1 MRTTRILVVLVLSL
15 ILATTV
21 VADGR
26 RRAVGPPADAGVDA
40 LGIGRVG
47 GATIAGTVA
56 SVSGTVIT
64 LNTGSAPTIRV
75 EAANAKIMAMKDG
88 VATIA
93 AIQPG
98 SRITALV
105 TPSPLTVVGAPLIAQ
120 VITVE
125 SLADLLVA
133 GSIESIDVAA
143 SKFTVLG
150 ITIDVDAKTS
160 FGSMMP
166 TFAPIKGLADLAVG
180 QVVTADVTVS
190 GSKLLA
196 RRVMVAAPVIE
207 SLSLRGKVKSIAATS
222 WVITDRDGKDVLVTV
237 NEQTKISGNPVVGD
251 EVQIVA
257 NRDSSGAYVALLI
270 VKLEPMGQRE
280 VELSG
285 YVKSIAPD
293 KWSIGGPPGSMMP
306 EFLVKITPKTS
317 IYPDPKVGDKV
328 VITGSRDARGE
339 FTASKITKG

>member
-1 MRTTRILVVLVLSL
+1 MRTTRTLIVLVLAL
-15 ILATTV
+15 ILATTLA
-21 VADGR
+21 ADGR
-26 RRAVGPPADAGVDA
+26 RRAVGPPADAAPDA

-56 SVSGTVIT
+56 SVSGTILT
-64 LNTGSAPTIRV
+64 LNTGTAQQIRI

-98 SRITALV
+98 ARVTAFV

-150 ITIDVDAKTS
+150 IAVDVDAKTS

-166 TFAPIKGLADLAVG
+166 TFAPIRGLADLAVG
-180 QVVTADVTVS
+180 QIVTADITVS

-222 WVITDRDGKDVLVTV
+222 WVITDRDGKDLAVSV

-257 NRDSSGAYVALLI
+257 TRDSSGAYAALLI
-270 VKLEPMGQRE
+270 VKLEPLVQRD
-280 VELSG
+280 VDIKG

-293 KWSIGGPPGSMMP
+293 KWSIGGPTGSMMP
-306 EFLVKITPKTS
+306 EFLVKITPNTV

-328 VITGSRDARGE
+328 VVTGSRDAAGV